1 MDVVKNVIA
10 TLEYALSSGLCWIIN
25 LLDSFFGV
33 MSGQVQVS
41 YNKQPYYLINVFF
54 ENASIRNVYWA
65 MALLGILLCFVFA
78 IIAVAKKTV
87 DMGDKMRQSL
97 GDILTSLF
105 KGIII
110 IVSLTALLTMAL
122 DLTNALL
129 QRVSYA
135 FNNSQDA
142 DKPVTI
148 TYTDEEYAAMAR
160 VLNTIGNYSLNPSY
174 NSRYNINSCFNE
186 IRTDLQFLKEKGVF
200 ALHYVTDENNPA
212 SWQSELQKIVNAA
225 DLSRD
230 LKMDVYDAGVTN
242 AIVSLMQTMQ
252 RNSSFAPLQSYERK
266 YVSNTSKVPLDRLI
280 FLMCTMDAAK
290 NPAFN
295 DSPTVGD
302 ELRGAYYTGEKSIY
316 SLESVFADFEL
327 SKINFIVLIAVAFK
341 LIWDYAVII
350 INCIARIFNLLLLYL
365 IAPPCIATI
374 PLDEGGKMKQWTMA
388 FVIQSFGVFGTVIAM
403 RVMLLFIPIVIDN
416 NLLLFDN
423 YVMNLMAKVVI
434 ILGGMETAKRASG
447 MVTGI
452 LADNAGMQAITAS
465 DMGESVRH
473 EMDNARNYA
482 TGMGQTSL
490 GRNQGHG
497 AMGRGWEHH
506 SDRKQQKAD
515 RAEAQKG
522 QAAREKQQAEK
533 AKWRSDMLAAARE
546 GNSGGGA
553 AGGASGTKGG
563 GALPKTSA
571 NANGKGGAKPITDQQ
586 HKALFGVSKSEFA
599 ASKGGAGSS
608 GGSGGS
614 SIPKPPPMPVSNG
627 QGKYV
632 PTPPPMPASSGK
644 GGPTAAKG
652 PAATPKSQARPGGG
666 FGTGNPG
673 MKSDGTGPVMEMQDL
688 SSAGGGAEPLTD
700 QQFQNL
706 FGVSKDEYEAGKS
719 AQGGGDSLP
728 DNAATREWG
737 SVEEFMA
744 SDGGFV
750 PDVPDISQTEHF
762 DQDRDWLPDG
772 DVMTARTFAPT
783 ERIVGGDEGLDWL
796 PDGDVMTAESFAPAA
811 GSSGNAGS
819 SIPPVPDISKTPH
832 FGSVPDAPDINQI
845 PHFTPPAAPTKTPPP
860 SRSGLSFAKSV
871 EPGKDPLSNK

>member
-1 MDVVKNVIA
+1 MDIVKNVIP
-10 TLEYALSSGLCWIIN
+10 TLEYAIASGLCWIIDI
-25 LLDSFFGV
+25 LDSFFGV

-54 ENASIRNVYWA
+54 ENASVRNAYWA

-87 DMGDKMRQSL
+87 DAGDKMRQGM
-97 GDILTSLF
+97 GDILTGLF

-110 IVSLTALLTMAL
+110 IVSLTFIMTMTL

-129 QRVSYA
+129 QRVTYA
-135 FNNSQDA
+135 FNHSEDS

-186 IRTDLQFLKEKGVF
+186 IRTDLQFLKEKGAF
-200 ALHYVTDENNPA
+200 ALHYVTDENNPV

-242 AIVSLMQTMQ
+242 AIVSLMKTMQ
-252 RNSSFAPLQSYERK
+252 QNSSFAPLQSYERK
-266 YVSNTSKVPLDRLI
+266 YVSNSSKVPLDRLI

-316 SLESVFADFEL
+316 NRESVFADFEI

-350 INCIARIFNLLLLYL
+350 INCVARIFNLLLLYL
-365 IAPPCIATI
+365 IAPPCIATL
-374 PLDEGGKMKQWTMA
+374 PLDEGGKMKQWTTA
-388 FVIQSFGVFGTVIAM
+388 FVIQCFGVFGTIIAM

-423 YVMNLMAKVVI
+423 YVLNLMAKVII

-465 DMGESVRH
+465 DMGESVRSA
-473 EMDNARNYA
+473 MDH
-482 TGMGQTSL
+482 
-490 GRNQGHG
+490 GRNRVTGYGETGSLRKNEQGL
-497 AMGRGWEHH
+497 
-506 SDRKQQKAD
+506 
-515 RAEAQKG
+515 
-522 QAAREKQQAEK
+522 
-533 AKWRSDMLAAARE
+533 RSMF
-546 GNSGGGA
+546 GGGGS
-553 AGGASGTKGG
+553 GGASGGGGGGGGDSLPQNSSGTQSDKDAGGETPNSGANAGNSSTKGSQT
-563 GALPKTSA
+563 LPKTSA
-571 NANGKGGAKPITDQQ
+571 GTSTK
-586 HKALFGVSKSEFA
+586 
-599 ASKGGAGSS
+599 
-608 GGSGGS
+608 GGS
-614 SIPKPPPMPVSNG
+614 SIPKPPPMPVSNGQGKYVPKPPPMPVSNG

-632 PTPPPMPASSGK
+632 PTPPPMPAPGGN

-652 PAATPKSQARPGGG
+652 PTATPKSQARPGGG

-688 SSAGGGAEPLTD
+688 SGAGGGAEPLTD
-700 QQFQNL
+700 QQFQNQ
-706 FGVSKDEYEAGKS
+706 FGVSKDEYEASQS

-750 PDVPDISQTEHF
+750 PDAPDISQT
-762 DQDRDWLPDG
+762 
-772 DVMTARTFAPT
+772 
-783 ERIVGGDEGLDWL
+783 
-796 PDGDVMTAESFAPAA
+796 
-811 GSSGNAGS
+811 
-819 SIPPVPDISKTPH
+819 PH
-832 FGSVPDAPDINQI
+832 YSVPQAPDINQTS
-845 PHFTPPAAPTKTPPP
+845 HYTPEQVTPQAEPTKTPPP
-860 SRSGLSFAKSV
+860 PRPPVSGAQRVKPW
-871 EPGKDPLSNK
+871 EDPLSNINWK

>member
-1 MDVVKNVIA
+1 MDIIA
-10 TLEYALSSGLCWIIN
+10 TLEYALASGLCWIIDI
-25 LLDSFFGV
+25 LDSFFGV

-54 ENASIRNVYWA
+54 ENASVRNVYWV

-78 IIAVAKKTV
+78 IIAVAKKAV
-87 DMGDKMRQSL
+87 DAGDKMRQGM
-97 GDILTSLF
+97 GDILTGLF

-110 IVSLTALLTMAL
+110 IVSLTFIMTMTL

-129 QRVSYA
+129 QRVTYA
-135 FNNSQDA
+135 FNHSEDI

-186 IRTDLQFLKEKGVF
+186 IRTDLQFLKEKGAF
-200 ALHYVTDENNPA
+200 ALHYVTDENNPV

-230 LKMDVYDAGVTN
+230 LKLDVYDAGVTN
-242 AIVSLMQTMQ
+242 AIVSLMKTMQ
-252 RNSSFAPLQSYERK
+252 QNSSFAPLQSYERK
-266 YVSNTSKVPLDRLI
+266 YVSNSSKVPLDRLI

-316 SLESVFADFEL
+316 NLESVFADFEI

-350 INCIARIFNLLLLYL
+350 INCVARIFNLLLLYL
-365 IAPPCIATI
+365 IAPPCIATL
-374 PLDEGGKMKQWTMA
+374 PLDEGGKMKQWTTA
-388 FVIQSFGVFGTVIAM
+388 FVIQCFGVFGTIIAM

-423 YVMNLMAKVVI
+423 YVLNLMAKVII

-465 DMGESVRH
+465 DMGESVRSA
-473 EMDNARNYA
+473 MDH
-482 TGMGQTSL
+482 
-490 GRNQGHG
+490 GRNRVTGYGETGSLRKNEQGL
-497 AMGRGWEHH
+497 
-506 SDRKQQKAD
+506 
-515 RAEAQKG
+515 
-522 QAAREKQQAEK
+522 
-533 AKWRSDMLAAARE
+533 RSMF
-546 GNSGGGA
+546 GGGGS
-553 AGGASGTKGG
+553 GGASGGGGGGGGDSLPQNSSGTQSDKDAGGETPNSGANAGNSSTKGSQT
-563 GALPKTSA
+563 LPKTSA
-571 NANGKGGAKPITDQQ
+571 GTSTK
-586 HKALFGVSKSEFA
+586 
-599 ASKGGAGSS
+599 
-608 GGSGGS
+608 GGS
-614 SIPKPPPMPVSNG
+614 SIPKPPPMPVSNGQGKYVPKPPPMPVSNG

-632 PTPPPMPASSGK
+632 PTPPPMPASGGN

-652 PAATPKSQARPGGG
+652 PTATPKSQARPGGG

-688 SSAGGGAEPLTD
+688 SGAGGGAEPLTD
-700 QQFQNL
+700 QQFQNQ
-706 FGVSKDEYEAGKS
+706 FGVSKDEYEASQS

-750 PDVPDISQTEHF
+750 PDAPDISQT
-762 DQDRDWLPDG
+762 
-772 DVMTARTFAPT
+772 
-783 ERIVGGDEGLDWL
+783 
-796 PDGDVMTAESFAPAA
+796 
-811 GSSGNAGS
+811 
-819 SIPPVPDISKTPH
+819 PH
-832 FGSVPDAPDINQI
+832 YSVPQAPDINQTS
-845 PHFTPPAAPTKTPPP
+845 HYTPEQVTPQAEPTKTPPP
-860 SRSGLSFAKSV
+860 PRPPVSGAQRVKPW
-871 EPGKDPLSNK
+871 EDPLSNINWK

>member
-1 MDVVKNVIA
+1 MDIIA
-10 TLEYALSSGLCWIIN
+10 TLEYALASGLCWIIDI
-25 LLDSFFGV
+25 LDSFFGV

-54 ENASIRNVYWA
+54 ENASVRNVYWV

-78 IIAVAKKTV
+78 IIAVAKKAV
-87 DMGDKMRQSL
+87 DAGDKMRQGM
-97 GDILTSLF
+97 GDILTGLF

-110 IVSLTALLTMAL
+110 IVSLTFIMTMTL

-129 QRVSYA
+129 QRVTYA
-135 FNNSQDA
+135 FNHSEDT

-186 IRTDLQFLKEKGVF
+186 IRTDLQFLKEKGAF
-200 ALHYVTDENNPA
+200 ALHYVTDENNPV

-230 LKMDVYDAGVTN
+230 LKLDVYDAGVTN
-242 AIVSLMQTMQ
+242 AIVSLMKTMQ
-252 RNSSFAPLQSYERK
+252 QNSSFAPLQSYERK
-266 YVSNTSKVPLDRLI
+266 YVSNSSKVPLDRLI

-316 SLESVFADFEL
+316 NLESVFADFEI

-350 INCIARIFNLLLLYL
+350 INCVARIFNLLLLYL
-365 IAPPCIATI
+365 IAPPCIATL
-374 PLDEGGKMKQWTMA
+374 PLDEGGKMKQWTTA
-388 FVIQSFGVFGTVIAM
+388 FVIQCFGVFGTIIAM

-423 YVMNLMAKVVI
+423 YVLNLMAKVII

-465 DMGESVRH
+465 DMGESVRSA
-473 EMDNARNYA
+473 MDH
-482 TGMGQTSL
+482 
-490 GRNQGHG
+490 GRNRVTGYGDTGSLRKNEQGL
-497 AMGRGWEHH
+497 
-506 SDRKQQKAD
+506 
-515 RAEAQKG
+515 
-522 QAAREKQQAEK
+522 
-533 AKWRSDMLAAARE
+533 RSMF
-546 GNSGGGA
+546 GGGGS
-553 AGGASGTKGG
+553 GGASGGGGGGGGDSLPQNSSGTQSDKDAGGETPNSGANAGNSSTKGSQT
-563 GALPKTSA
+563 LPKTSA
-571 NANGKGGAKPITDQQ
+571 GTSTK
-586 HKALFGVSKSEFA
+586 
-599 ASKGGAGSS
+599 
-608 GGSGGS
+608 GGS

-632 PTPPPMPASSGK
+632 PTPPPMPASGGN

-652 PAATPKSQARPGGG
+652 PTATPKSQARPGGG

-688 SSAGGGAEPLTD
+688 SGAGGGAEPLTD
-700 QQFQNL
+700 QQFQNQ
-706 FGVSKDEYEAGKS
+706 FGVSKDEYEASQS

-750 PDVPDISQTEHF
+750 PDAPDISQTPHYSVP
-762 DQDRDWLPDG
+762 Q
-772 DVMTARTFAPT
+772 A
-783 ERIVGGDEGLDWL
+783 
-796 PDGDVMTAESFAPAA
+796 
-811 GSSGNAGS
+811 
-819 SIPPVPDISKTPH
+819 PDISQTPH
-832 FGSVPDAPDINQI
+832 YSVPQAPDINQTS
-845 PHFTPPAAPTKTPPP
+845 HYTPEQVTPQAEPTKTPPP
-860 SRSGLSFAKSV
+860 PRPPVSGAQRVKPW
-871 EPGKDPLSNK
+871 EDPLSNINWK

>member
-1 MDVVKNVIA
+1 MDIIA
-10 TLEYALSSGLCWIIN
+10 TLEYALASGLCWIIDI
-25 LLDSFFGV
+25 LDSFFGV

-54 ENASIRNVYWA
+54 ENASVRNAYWA

-87 DMGDKMRQSL
+87 DAGDKMRQGM
-97 GDILTSLF
+97 GDILTGLF

-110 IVSLTALLTMAL
+110 IVSLTFIMTMTL

-129 QRVSYA
+129 QRVTYA
-135 FNNSQDA
+135 FNHSEDI

-186 IRTDLQFLKEKGVF
+186 IRTDLQFLKEKGAF
-200 ALHYVTDENNPA
+200 ALHYVTDENNPV

-230 LKMDVYDAGVTN
+230 LKLDVYDAGVTN
-242 AIVSLMQTMQ
+242 AIVSLMKTMQ
-252 RNSSFAPLQSYERK
+252 QNSSFAPLQSYERK
-266 YVSNTSKVPLDRLI
+266 YVSNSSKVPLDRLI

-316 SLESVFADFEL
+316 NRESVFADFEI

-350 INCIARIFNLLLLYL
+350 INCVARIFNLLLLYL
-365 IAPPCIATI
+365 IAPPCIATL
-374 PLDEGGKMKQWTMA
+374 PLDEGGKMKQWTTA
-388 FVIQSFGVFGTVIAM
+388 FVIQCFGVFGTIIAM

-423 YVMNLMAKVVI
+423 YVLNLMAKVII

-465 DMGESVRH
+465 DMGESVRSA
-473 EMDNARNYA
+473 MDH
-482 TGMGQTSL
+482 
-490 GRNQGHG
+490 GRNRVTGYGDTGSLRKNEQGL
-497 AMGRGWEHH
+497 
-506 SDRKQQKAD
+506 
-515 RAEAQKG
+515 
-522 QAAREKQQAEK
+522 
-533 AKWRSDMLAAARE
+533 RSMF
-546 GNSGGGA
+546 GGGGS
-553 AGGASGTKGG
+553 GGASGGGGGGGGDSLPQNSSGTQSDKDAGGETPNSGANAGNSSTKGSQT
-563 GALPKTSA
+563 LPKTSA
-571 NANGKGGAKPITDQQ
+571 GTSTK
-586 HKALFGVSKSEFA
+586 
-599 ASKGGAGSS
+599 
-608 GGSGGS
+608 GGS

-632 PTPPPMPASSGK
+632 PTPPPMPAPGGN

-652 PAATPKSQARPGGG
+652 PTATPKSQARPGGG

-688 SSAGGGAEPLTD
+688 SGAGGGAEPLTD
-700 QQFQNL
+700 QQFQNQ
-706 FGVSKDEYEAGKS
+706 FGVSKDEYEASQS

-750 PDVPDISQTEHF
+750 PDAPDISQT
-762 DQDRDWLPDG
+762 
-772 DVMTARTFAPT
+772 
-783 ERIVGGDEGLDWL
+783 
-796 PDGDVMTAESFAPAA
+796 
-811 GSSGNAGS
+811 
-819 SIPPVPDISKTPH
+819 PH
-832 FGSVPDAPDINQI
+832 YSVPQAPDINQTS
-845 PHFTPPAAPTKTPPP
+845 HYTPEQVTPQAEPTKTPPP
-860 SRSGLSFAKSV
+860 PRPPVSGAQRVKPW
-871 EPGKDPLSNK
+871 EDPLSNINWK

>member
-1 MDVVKNVIA
+1 MDIVKNVIA
-10 TLEYALSSGLCWIIN
+10 TLEYALASGLCWIIDI
-25 LLDSFFGV
+25 LDSFFGV

-54 ENASIRNVYWA
+54 ENASVRNVYWA

-78 IIAVAKKTV
+78 IIAVAKKAV
-87 DMGDKMRQSL
+87 DAGDKMRQGM
-97 GDILTSLF
+97 GDILTGLF

-110 IVSLTALLTMAL
+110 IVSLTFIMTMTL

-129 QRVSYA
+129 QRVTYA
-135 FNNSQDA
+135 FNNSEDI
-142 DKPVTI
+142 DKPVKI

-174 NSRYNINSCFNE
+174 NSRYNINSCYNE

-200 ALHYVTDENNPA
+200 ALHYVTDENNPV

-230 LKMDVYDAGVTN
+230 LKLDVYDAGVTN

-252 RNSSFAPLQSYERK
+252 QNSSFAPLQSYERK
-266 YVSNTSKVPLDRLI
+266 YVSTSSKVPLDRLI

-302 ELRGAYYTGEKSIY
+302 ELRGAYYMGEKSIY

-350 INCIARIFNLLLLYL
+350 INCVARIFNLLLLYL
-365 IAPPCIATI
+365 IAPPCIATL
-374 PLDEGGKMKQWTMA
+374 PLDEGGKMKQWTTA
-388 FVIQSFGVFGTVIAM
+388 FVIQCFGVFGTIIAM
-403 RVMLLFIPIVIDN
+403 RVMLLFIPIVVDS
-416 NLLLFDN
+416 NLRLFDN
-423 YVMNLMAKVVI
+423 YVLDLMAKVVI

-465 DMGESVRH
+465 DMGESVRN
-473 EMDNARNYA
+473 EMDKARNFA
-482 TGMGQTSL
+482 TGYGHSYSGKNGYGPGGVKDKL
-490 GRNQGHG
+490 NQSAQAKNG
-497 AMGRGWEHH
+497 A
-506 SDRKQQKAD
+506 
-515 RAEAQKG
+515 
-522 QAAREKQQAEK
+522 AEK
-533 AKWRSDMLAAARE
+533 LEKSQWRNDMLAAARE
-546 GNSGGGA
+546 GNSSSDGGSSGGA
-553 AGGASGTKGG
+553 AAGASSTKGG
-563 GALPKTSA
+563 QTLPKTSA
-571 NANGKGGAKPITDQQ
+571 GISTKGGANGKGGAKPMTDQQ
-586 HKALFGVSKSEFA
+586 FQNLFGVSKSEFA

-614 SIPKPPPMPVSNG
+614 SIPKPPPMPKTKSQVGETGGSSGTGGIPKPPPMPVSNG

-632 PTPPPMPASSGK
+632 PTPPPMPEA
-644 GGPTAAKG
+644 
-652 PAATPKSQARPGGG
+652 KSQ
-666 FGTGNPG
+666 
-673 MKSDGTGPVMEMQDL
+673 
-688 SSAGGGAEPLTD
+688 GGAKPMTD
-700 QQFQNL
+700 QQFQNM
-706 FGVSKDEYEAGKS
+706 FGVSKDEYEASKS

-737 SVEEFMA
+737 SVEEFLA

-832 FGSVPDAPDINQI
+832 FGSVP
-845 PHFTPPAAPTKTPPP
+845 TPPP
-860 SRSGLSFAKSV
+860 MPVSNGQGKYVPTPPPMPGSSGNNSV
-871 EPGKDPLSNK
+871 PENNATREWGSVDEFLGSDY

>member
-1 MDVVKNVIA
+1 MDIIA
-10 TLEYALSSGLCWIIN
+10 TLEYALASGLCWIIDI
-25 LLDSFFGV
+25 LDSFFGV

-54 ENASIRNVYWA
+54 ENASVRNAYWA

-87 DMGDKMRQSL
+87 DAGDKMRQGM
-97 GDILTSLF
+97 GDILTGLF

-110 IVSLTALLTMAL
+110 IVSLTFIMTMTL

-129 QRVSYA
+129 QRVTYA
-135 FNNSQDA
+135 FNHSEDA

-186 IRTDLQFLKEKGVF
+186 IRTDLQFLKEKGAF
-200 ALHYVTDENNPA
+200 ALHYVTDENNPV

-230 LKMDVYDAGVTN
+230 LKLDVYDAGVTN
-242 AIVSLMQTMQ
+242 AIVSLMKTMQ
-252 RNSSFAPLQSYERK
+252 QNSSFAPLQSYERK
-266 YVSNTSKVPLDRLI
+266 YVSNSSKVPLDRLI

-316 SLESVFADFEL
+316 NRESVFADFEI

-350 INCIARIFNLLLLYL
+350 INCVARIFNLLLLYL
-365 IAPPCIATI
+365 IAPPCIATL
-374 PLDEGGKMKQWTMA
+374 PLDEGGKMKQWTTA
-388 FVIQSFGVFGTVIAM
+388 FVIQCFGVFGTIIAM

-423 YVMNLMAKVVI
+423 YVLNLMAKVII

-465 DMGESVRH
+465 DMGESVRSA
-473 EMDNARNYA
+473 MDH
-482 TGMGQTSL
+482 
-490 GRNQGHG
+490 GRNRVTGYGDTGSLRKNEQGL
-497 AMGRGWEHH
+497 
-506 SDRKQQKAD
+506 
-515 RAEAQKG
+515 
-522 QAAREKQQAEK
+522 
-533 AKWRSDMLAAARE
+533 RSMF
-546 GNSGGGA
+546 GGGGS
-553 AGGASGTKGG
+553 GGASGGGGGGGGDSLPQNSSGTQSDKDAGGETPNSGANAGNSSTKGSQT
-563 GALPKTSA
+563 LPKTSA
-571 NANGKGGAKPITDQQ
+571 GTSTK
-586 HKALFGVSKSEFA
+586 
-599 ASKGGAGSS
+599 
-608 GGSGGS
+608 GGS

-632 PTPPPMPASSGK
+632 PTPPPMPASGGN

-652 PAATPKSQARPGGG
+652 PTATPKSQARPGGG

-688 SSAGGGAEPLTD
+688 SGAGGGAEPLTD

-706 FGVSKDEYEAGKS
+706 FGVSKDEYEASQS

-750 PDVPDISQTEHF
+750 PDAPDISQT
-762 DQDRDWLPDG
+762 
-772 DVMTARTFAPT
+772 
-783 ERIVGGDEGLDWL
+783 
-796 PDGDVMTAESFAPAA
+796 
-811 GSSGNAGS
+811 
-819 SIPPVPDISKTPH
+819 PH
-832 FGSVPDAPDINQI
+832 YSVPQAPDINQTS
-845 PHFTPPAAPTKTPPP
+845 HYTPEQVTPQAEPTKTPPP
-860 SRSGLSFAKSV
+860 PRPPVSGAQRVKPW
-871 EPGKDPLSNK
+871 EDPLSNINWK

>member
-1 MDVVKNVIA
+1 MDIVKNVIP
-10 TLEYALSSGLCWIIN
+10 TLEYAIASGLCWIIDI
-25 LLDSFFGV
+25 LDSFFGV

-54 ENASIRNVYWA
+54 ENASVRNAYWA

-87 DMGDKMRQSL
+87 DAGDKMRQGM
-97 GDILTSLF
+97 GDILTGLF

-110 IVSLTALLTMAL
+110 IVSLTFIMTMTL

-129 QRVSYA
+129 QRVTYA
-135 FNNSQDA
+135 FNHSEDS

-186 IRTDLQFLKEKGVF
+186 IRTDLQFLKEKGAF
-200 ALHYVTDENNPA
+200 ALHYVTDENNPV

-230 LKMDVYDAGVTN
+230 LKLDVYDAGVTN
-242 AIVSLMQTMQ
+242 AIVSLMKTMQ
-252 RNSSFAPLQSYERK
+252 QNSSFAPLQSYERK
-266 YVSNTSKVPLDRLI
+266 YVSNSSKVPLDRLI

-316 SLESVFADFEL
+316 NRESVFADFEI

-350 INCIARIFNLLLLYL
+350 INCVARIFNLLLLYL
-365 IAPPCIATI
+365 IAPPCIATL
-374 PLDEGGKMKQWTMA
+374 PLDEGGKMKQWTTA
-388 FVIQSFGVFGTVIAM
+388 FVIQCFGVFGTIIAM

-423 YVMNLMAKVVI
+423 YVLNLMAKVII

-465 DMGESVRH
+465 DMGESVRSA
-473 EMDNARNYA
+473 MDH
-482 TGMGQTSL
+482 
-490 GRNQGHG
+490 GRNRVTGYGDTGSLRKNEQGL
-497 AMGRGWEHH
+497 
-506 SDRKQQKAD
+506 
-515 RAEAQKG
+515 
-522 QAAREKQQAEK
+522 
-533 AKWRSDMLAAARE
+533 RSMF
-546 GNSGGGA
+546 GGGGS
-553 AGGASGTKGG
+553 GGASGGGGGGGGDSLPQNSSGTQSDKDAGGETPNSGANAGNSSTKGSQT
-563 GALPKTSA
+563 LPKTSA
-571 NANGKGGAKPITDQQ
+571 GTSTK
-586 HKALFGVSKSEFA
+586 
-599 ASKGGAGSS
+599 
-608 GGSGGS
+608 GGS
-614 SIPKPPPMPVSNG
+614 SIPKPPPMPVSNGQGKYVPKPPPMPVSNG

-632 PTPPPMPASSGK
+632 PTPPPMPAPGGN

-652 PAATPKSQARPGGG
+652 PTATPKSQARPGGG

-688 SSAGGGAEPLTD
+688 SGAGGGAEPLTD
-700 QQFQNL
+700 QQFQNQ
-706 FGVSKDEYEAGKS
+706 FGVSKDEYEASQS

-750 PDVPDISQTEHF
+750 PDAPDISQTPHYSVP
-762 DQDRDWLPDG
+762 Q
-772 DVMTARTFAPT
+772 A
-783 ERIVGGDEGLDWL
+783 
-796 PDGDVMTAESFAPAA
+796 
-811 GSSGNAGS
+811 
-819 SIPPVPDISKTPH
+819 PDISQTPH
-832 FGSVPDAPDINQI
+832 YSVPQAPDINQTS
-845 PHFTPPAAPTKTPPP
+845 HYTPEQVTPQAEPTKTPPP
-860 SRSGLSFAKSV
+860 PRPPVSGAQRVKPW
-871 EPGKDPLSNK
+871 EDPLSNINWK

>member
-1 MDVVKNVIA
+1 MDIIA
-10 TLEYALSSGLCWIIN
+10 TLEYALASGLCWIIDI
-25 LLDSFFGV
+25 LDSFFGV

-54 ENASIRNVYWA
+54 ENASVRNAYWA

-87 DMGDKMRQSL
+87 DAGDKMRQGM
-97 GDILTSLF
+97 GDILTGLF

-110 IVSLTALLTMAL
+110 IVSLTFIMTMTL

-129 QRVSYA
+129 QRVTYA
-135 FNNSQDA
+135 FNHSEDS

-186 IRTDLQFLKEKGVF
+186 IRTDLQFLKEKGAF
-200 ALHYVTDENNPA
+200 ALHYVTDENNPV

-230 LKMDVYDAGVTN
+230 LKLDVYDAGVTN
-242 AIVSLMQTMQ
+242 AIVSLMKTMQ
-252 RNSSFAPLQSYERK
+252 QNSSFAPLQSYERK
-266 YVSNTSKVPLDRLI
+266 YVSNSSKVPLDRLI

-316 SLESVFADFEL
+316 NRESVFADFEI

-350 INCIARIFNLLLLYL
+350 INCVARIFNLLLLYL
-365 IAPPCIATI
+365 IAPPCIATL
-374 PLDEGGKMKQWTMA
+374 PLDEGGKMKQWTTA
-388 FVIQSFGVFGTVIAM
+388 LVIQCFGVFGTIIAM

-423 YVMNLMAKVVI
+423 YVLNLMAKVII

-465 DMGESVRH
+465 DMGESVRSA
-473 EMDNARNYA
+473 MDH
-482 TGMGQTSL
+482 
-490 GRNQGHG
+490 GRNRVTGYGETGSLRKNEQGL
-497 AMGRGWEHH
+497 
-506 SDRKQQKAD
+506 
-515 RAEAQKG
+515 
-522 QAAREKQQAEK
+522 
-533 AKWRSDMLAAARE
+533 RSMF
-546 GNSGGGA
+546 GGGGS
-553 AGGASGTKGG
+553 GGASGGGGGGGGDSLPQNSSGTQSDKDAGGETPNSGANAGNSSTKGSQT
-563 GALPKTSA
+563 LPKTSA
-571 NANGKGGAKPITDQQ
+571 GTSTKGGANGKGGAKPITDQQ
-586 HKALFGVSKSEFA
+586 FQNLFGVSRAEFA
-599 ASKGGAGSS
+599 ASKKGGAGSS

-614 SIPKPPPMPVSNG
+614 SIPRPPPMPVSNG

-632 PTPPPMPASSGK
+632 PTPPPMPASGGN

-652 PAATPKSQARPGGG
+652 PTATPKSQARPGGG

-688 SSAGGGAEPLTD
+688 SGAGGGAEPLTD

-706 FGVSKDEYEAGKS
+706 FGVSKDEYEASQS

-750 PDVPDISQTEHF
+750 PDAPDISQTPHYSVP
-762 DQDRDWLPDG
+762 Q
-772 DVMTARTFAPT
+772 A
-783 ERIVGGDEGLDWL
+783 
-796 PDGDVMTAESFAPAA
+796 
-811 GSSGNAGS
+811 
-819 SIPPVPDISKTPH
+819 PDISQTPH
-832 FGSVPDAPDINQI
+832 YSVPQAPDINQTS
-845 PHFTPPAAPTKTPPP
+845 HYTPEQVTPQAEPTKTPPP
-860 SRSGLSFAKSV
+860 PRPPVSGAQRVKPW
-871 EPGKDPLSNK
+871 EDPLSNINWK

>member
-1 MDVVKNVIA
+1 MDIVKNVIA
-10 TLEYALSSGLCWIIN
+10 TLEYALASGLCWIIDI
-25 LLDSFFGV
+25 LDSFFGV

-54 ENASIRNVYWA
+54 ENASVRNVYWV

-78 IIAVAKKTV
+78 IIAVAKKAV
-87 DMGDKMRQSL
+87 DAGDKMRQGM
-97 GDILTSLF
+97 GDILTGLF

-110 IVSLTALLTMAL
+110 IVSLTFIMTMTL

-129 QRVSYA
+129 QRVTYA
-135 FNNSQDA
+135 FNHSEDT

-186 IRTDLQFLKEKGVF
+186 IRTDLQFLKEKGAF
-200 ALHYVTDENNPA
+200 ALHYVTDENNPV

-230 LKMDVYDAGVTN
+230 LKLDVYDAGVTN
-242 AIVSLMQTMQ
+242 AIVSLMKTMQ
-252 RNSSFAPLQSYERK
+252 QNSSFAPLQSYERK
-266 YVSNTSKVPLDRLI
+266 YVSNSSKVPLDRLI

-316 SLESVFADFEL
+316 NLESVFADFEI

-350 INCIARIFNLLLLYL
+350 INCVARIFNLLLLYL
-365 IAPPCIATI
+365 IAPPCIATL
-374 PLDEGGKMKQWTMA
+374 PLDEGGKMKQWTTA
-388 FVIQSFGVFGTVIAM
+388 FVIQCFGVFGTIIAM

-423 YVMNLMAKVVI
+423 YVLNLMAKVII

-465 DMGESVRH
+465 DMGESVRSA
-473 EMDNARNYA
+473 MDH
-482 TGMGQTSL
+482 
-490 GRNQGHG
+490 GRNRVTGYGDTGSLRKNEQGL
-497 AMGRGWEHH
+497 
-506 SDRKQQKAD
+506 
-515 RAEAQKG
+515 
-522 QAAREKQQAEK
+522 
-533 AKWRSDMLAAARE
+533 RSMF
-546 GNSGGGA
+546 GGGGS
-553 AGGASGTKGG
+553 GGASGGGGGGGGDSLPQNSSGTQSDKDAGGETPNSGANAGNSSTKGSQT
-563 GALPKTSA
+563 LPKTSA
-571 NANGKGGAKPITDQQ
+571 GTSTK
-586 HKALFGVSKSEFA
+586 
-599 ASKGGAGSS
+599 
-608 GGSGGS
+608 GGS
-614 SIPKPPPMPVSNG
+614 SIPKPPPMPVSNGQGKYVPKPPPMPVSNG

-632 PTPPPMPASSGK
+632 PTPPPMPASGGN

-652 PAATPKSQARPGGG
+652 PTATPKSQARPGGG

-688 SSAGGGAEPLTD
+688 SGAGGGAEPLTD
-700 QQFQNL
+700 QQFQNQ
-706 FGVSKDEYEAGKS
+706 FGVSKDEYEASQS

-750 PDVPDISQTEHF
+750 PDAPDISQT
-762 DQDRDWLPDG
+762 
-772 DVMTARTFAPT
+772 
-783 ERIVGGDEGLDWL
+783 
-796 PDGDVMTAESFAPAA
+796 
-811 GSSGNAGS
+811 
-819 SIPPVPDISKTPH
+819 PH
-832 FGSVPDAPDINQI
+832 YSVPQAPDINQTS
-845 PHFTPPAAPTKTPPP
+845 HYTPEQVTPQAEPTKTPPP
-860 SRSGLSFAKSV
+860 PRPPVSGAQRVKPW
-871 EPGKDPLSNK
+871 EDPLSNINWK

>member
-1 MDVVKNVIA
+1 MDIIA
-10 TLEYALSSGLCWIIN
+10 TLEYALASGLCWIIDI
-25 LLDSFFGV
+25 LDSFFGV

-54 ENASIRNVYWA
+54 ENASVRNAYWA

-87 DMGDKMRQSL
+87 DAGDKMRQGM
-97 GDILTSLF
+97 GDILTGLF

-110 IVSLTALLTMAL
+110 IVSLTFIMTMTL

-129 QRVSYA
+129 QRVTYA
-135 FNNSQDA
+135 FNHSEDS

-186 IRTDLQFLKEKGVF
+186 IRTDLQFLKEKGAF
-200 ALHYVTDENNPA
+200 ALHYVTDENNPV

-230 LKMDVYDAGVTN
+230 LKLDVYDAGVTN
-242 AIVSLMQTMQ
+242 AIVSLMKTMQ
-252 RNSSFAPLQSYERK
+252 QNSSFAPLQSYERK
-266 YVSNTSKVPLDRLI
+266 YVSNSSKVPLDRLI

-316 SLESVFADFEL
+316 NLESVFADFEI

-350 INCIARIFNLLLLYL
+350 INCVARIFNLLLLYL
-365 IAPPCIATI
+365 IAPPCIATL
-374 PLDEGGKMKQWTMA
+374 PLDEGGKMKQWTTA
-388 FVIQSFGVFGTVIAM
+388 FVIQCFGVFGTIIAM

-423 YVMNLMAKVVI
+423 YVLNLMAKVII

-465 DMGESVRH
+465 DMGESVRSA
-473 EMDNARNYA
+473 MDH
-482 TGMGQTSL
+482 
-490 GRNQGHG
+490 GRNRVTGYGETGSLRKNEQGL
-497 AMGRGWEHH
+497 
-506 SDRKQQKAD
+506 
-515 RAEAQKG
+515 
-522 QAAREKQQAEK
+522 
-533 AKWRSDMLAAARE
+533 RSMF
-546 GNSGGGA
+546 GGGGS
-553 AGGASGTKGG
+553 GGASGGGGGGGGPLPQNSSGTQSDKDAGGETPSSGAAAGASSTKGG
-563 GALPKTSA
+563 QTLPKTSA
-571 NANGKGGAKPITDQQ
+571 GTSTKGGANGKGGAKPITDQQ
-586 HKALFGVSKSEFA
+586 FQNLFGVSKSEFA
-599 ASKGGAGSS
+599 ASKKGGAGSS

-632 PTPPPMPASSGK
+632 PKPPPMPVSNGQGKYVPTPPPMPASGGN

-652 PAATPKSQARPGGG
+652 PTATPKSQARPGGG

-688 SSAGGGAEPLTD
+688 SGAGGGAEPLTD

-706 FGVSKDEYEAGKS
+706 FGVSKDEYEASQS

-750 PDVPDISQTEHF
+750 PDAPDISQTPHYSVP
-762 DQDRDWLPDG
+762 Q
-772 DVMTARTFAPT
+772 A
-783 ERIVGGDEGLDWL
+783 
-796 PDGDVMTAESFAPAA
+796 
-811 GSSGNAGS
+811 
-819 SIPPVPDISKTPH
+819 PDISQTPH
-832 FGSVPDAPDINQI
+832 YSVPQAPDINQTS
-845 PHFTPPAAPTKTPPP
+845 HYTPEQVTPQAEPTKTPPP
-860 SRSGLSFAKSV
+860 PRPPVSGAQRVKPW
-871 EPGKDPLSNK
+871 EDPLSNINWK

>member
-1 MDVVKNVIA
+1 MDIVKNVIP
-10 TLEYALSSGLCWIIN
+10 TLEYAIASGLCWIIDI
-25 LLDSFFGV
+25 LDSFFGV

-54 ENASIRNVYWA
+54 ENASVRNAYWA

-87 DMGDKMRQSL
+87 DAGDKMRQGM
-97 GDILTSLF
+97 GDILTGLF

-110 IVSLTALLTMAL
+110 IVSLTFIMTMTL

-129 QRVSYA
+129 QRVTYA
-135 FNNSQDA
+135 FNHSEDN

-186 IRTDLQFLKEKGVF
+186 IRTDLQFLKEKGAF
-200 ALHYVTDENNPA
+200 ALHYVTDENNPV

-230 LKMDVYDAGVTN
+230 LKLDVYDAGVTN
-242 AIVSLMQTMQ
+242 AIVSLMKTMQ
-252 RNSSFAPLQSYERK
+252 QNSSFAPLQSYERK
-266 YVSNTSKVPLDRLI
+266 YVSNSSKVPLDRLI

-316 SLESVFADFEL
+316 NLESVFADFEI

-350 INCIARIFNLLLLYL
+350 INCVARIFNLLLLYL
-365 IAPPCIATI
+365 IAPPCIATL
-374 PLDEGGKMKQWTMA
+374 PLDEGGKMKQWTTA
-388 FVIQSFGVFGTVIAM
+388 FVIQCFGVFGTIIAM

-423 YVMNLMAKVVI
+423 YVLNLMAKVII

-465 DMGESVRH
+465 DMGESVRSA
-473 EMDNARNYA
+473 MDH
-482 TGMGQTSL
+482 
-490 GRNQGHG
+490 GRNRVTGYGETGSLRKNEQGL
-497 AMGRGWEHH
+497 
-506 SDRKQQKAD
+506 
-515 RAEAQKG
+515 
-522 QAAREKQQAEK
+522 
-533 AKWRSDMLAAARE
+533 RSMF
-546 GNSGGGA
+546 GGGGS
-553 AGGASGTKGG
+553 GGASGGGGGGGGDSLPQNSSGTQSDKDAGGETPNSGANAGNSSTKGSQT
-563 GALPKTSA
+563 LPKTSA
-571 NANGKGGAKPITDQQ
+571 GTSTKGGANGKGGAKPITDQQ
-586 HKALFGVSKSEFA
+586 FQNLFGVSKSEFA
-599 ASKGGAGSS
+599 ASKKGGAGSS

-632 PTPPPMPASSGK
+632 PTPPPMPASGGN

-652 PAATPKSQARPGGG
+652 PTATPKSQARPGGG

-688 SSAGGGAEPLTD
+688 SGAGGGAEPLTD
-700 QQFQNL
+700 QKFQNL
-706 FGVSKDEYEAGKS
+706 FGVSKDEYEASQS

-819 SIPPVPDISKTPH
+819 SIPTVPDISKTPH

-860 SRSGLSFAKSV
+860 SRSGLSLAKSV

>member
-1 MDVVKNVIA
+1 MDIVKNVIP
-10 TLEYALSSGLCWIIN
+10 TLEYAIASGLCWIIDI
-25 LLDSFFGV
+25 LDSFFGV

-54 ENASIRNVYWA
+54 ENASVRNAYWA

-87 DMGDKMRQSL
+87 DAGDKMRQGM
-97 GDILTSLF
+97 GDILTGLF

-110 IVSLTALLTMAL
+110 IVSLTFIMTMTL

-129 QRVSYA
+129 QRVTYA
-135 FNNSQDA
+135 FNHSEDI

-186 IRTDLQFLKEKGVF
+186 IRTDLQFLKEKGAF
-200 ALHYVTDENNPA
+200 ALHYVTDENNPV

-230 LKMDVYDAGVTN
+230 LKLDVYDAGVTN
-242 AIVSLMQTMQ
+242 AIVSLMKTMQ
-252 RNSSFAPLQSYERK
+252 QNSSFAPLQSYERK
-266 YVSNTSKVPLDRLI
+266 YVSNSSKVPLDRLI

-316 SLESVFADFEL
+316 NLESVFADFEI

-350 INCIARIFNLLLLYL
+350 INCVARIFNLLLLYL
-365 IAPPCIATI
+365 IAPPCIATL
-374 PLDEGGKMKQWTMA
+374 PLDEGGKMKQWTTA
-388 FVIQSFGVFGTVIAM
+388 FVIQCFGVFGTIIAM

-423 YVMNLMAKVVI
+423 YVLNLMAKVII

-465 DMGESVRH
+465 DMGESVRSA
-473 EMDNARNYA
+473 MDH
-482 TGMGQTSL
+482 
-490 GRNQGHG
+490 GRNRVTGYGETGSLRKNEQGL
-497 AMGRGWEHH
+497 
-506 SDRKQQKAD
+506 
-515 RAEAQKG
+515 
-522 QAAREKQQAEK
+522 
-533 AKWRSDMLAAARE
+533 RSMF
-546 GNSGGGA
+546 GGGGS
-553 AGGASGTKGG
+553 GGASGGGGGGGGDSLPQNSSGTQSDKDAGGETPNSGANAGNSSTKGSQT
-563 GALPKTSA
+563 LPKTSA
-571 NANGKGGAKPITDQQ
+571 GTSTK
-586 HKALFGVSKSEFA
+586 
-599 ASKGGAGSS
+599 
-608 GGSGGS
+608 GGS
-614 SIPKPPPMPVSNG
+614 SIPKPPPMPVSNGQGKYVPKPPPMPVSNG

-632 PTPPPMPASSGK
+632 PTPPPMPAPGGN

-652 PAATPKSQARPGGG
+652 PTATPKSQARPGGG

-688 SSAGGGAEPLTD
+688 SGAGGGAEPLTD
-700 QQFQNL
+700 QQFQNQ
-706 FGVSKDEYEAGKS
+706 FGVSKDEYEASQS

-750 PDVPDISQTEHF
+750 PDAPDISQTPHYSVP
-762 DQDRDWLPDG
+762 Q
-772 DVMTARTFAPT
+772 A
-783 ERIVGGDEGLDWL
+783 
-796 PDGDVMTAESFAPAA
+796 
-811 GSSGNAGS
+811 
-819 SIPPVPDISKTPH
+819 PDISQTPH
-832 FGSVPDAPDINQI
+832 YSVPQAPDINQTS
-845 PHFTPPAAPTKTPPP
+845 HYTPEQVTPQAEPTKTPPP
-860 SRSGLSFAKSV
+860 PRPPVSGAQRVKPW
-871 EPGKDPLSNK
+871 EDPLSNINWK

>member
-1 MDVVKNVIA
+1 MDIIA
-10 TLEYALSSGLCWIIN
+10 TLEYALASGLCWIIDI
-25 LLDSFFGV
+25 LDSFFGV

-54 ENASIRNVYWA
+54 ENASVRNVYWV

-78 IIAVAKKTV
+78 IIAVAKKAV
-87 DMGDKMRQSL
+87 DAGDKMRQGM
-97 GDILTSLF
+97 GDILTGLF

-110 IVSLTALLTMAL
+110 IVSLTFIMTMTL

-129 QRVSYA
+129 QRVTYA
-135 FNNSQDA
+135 FNHSEDT

-186 IRTDLQFLKEKGVF
+186 IRTDLQFLKEKGAF
-200 ALHYVTDENNPA
+200 ALHYVTDENNPV

-230 LKMDVYDAGVTN
+230 LKLDVYDAGVTN
-242 AIVSLMQTMQ
+242 AIVSLMKTMQ
-252 RNSSFAPLQSYERK
+252 QNSSFAPLQSYERK
-266 YVSNTSKVPLDRLI
+266 YVSNSSKVPLDRLI

-316 SLESVFADFEL
+316 NLESVFADFEI

-350 INCIARIFNLLLLYL
+350 INCVARIFNLLLLYL
-365 IAPPCIATI
+365 IAPPCIATL
-374 PLDEGGKMKQWTMA
+374 PLDEGGKMKQWTTA
-388 FVIQSFGVFGTVIAM
+388 FVIQCFGVFGTIIAM

-423 YVMNLMAKVVI
+423 YVLNLMAKVII

-465 DMGESVRH
+465 DMGESVRSA
-473 EMDNARNYA
+473 MDH
-482 TGMGQTSL
+482 
-490 GRNQGHG
+490 GRNRVTGYGETGSLRKNEQGL
-497 AMGRGWEHH
+497 
-506 SDRKQQKAD
+506 
-515 RAEAQKG
+515 
-522 QAAREKQQAEK
+522 
-533 AKWRSDMLAAARE
+533 RSMF
-546 GNSGGGA
+546 GGGGS
-553 AGGASGTKGG
+553 GGASGGGGGGGGDSLPQNSSGTQSDKDAGGETPNSGANAGNSSTKGSQT
-563 GALPKTSA
+563 LPKTSA
-571 NANGKGGAKPITDQQ
+571 GTSTK
-586 HKALFGVSKSEFA
+586 
-599 ASKGGAGSS
+599 
-608 GGSGGS
+608 GGS
-614 SIPKPPPMPVSNG
+614 SIPKPPPMPVSNGQGKYVPKPPPMPVSNG

-632 PTPPPMPASSGK
+632 PTPPPMPASGGN

-652 PAATPKSQARPGGG
+652 PTATPKSQARPGGG

-688 SSAGGGAEPLTD
+688 SGAGGGAEPLTD
-700 QQFQNL
+700 QQFQNQ
-706 FGVSKDEYEAGKS
+706 FGVSKDEYEASQS

-750 PDVPDISQTEHF
+750 PDAPDISQTPHYSVP
-762 DQDRDWLPDG
+762 Q
-772 DVMTARTFAPT
+772 A
-783 ERIVGGDEGLDWL
+783 
-796 PDGDVMTAESFAPAA
+796 
-811 GSSGNAGS
+811 
-819 SIPPVPDISKTPH
+819 PDISQTPH
-832 FGSVPDAPDINQI
+832 YSVPQAPDINQTS
-845 PHFTPPAAPTKTPPP
+845 HYTPEQVTPQAEPTKTPPP
-860 SRSGLSFAKSV
+860 PRPPVSGAQRVKPW
-871 EPGKDPLSNK
+871 EDPLSNINWK

>member
-1 MDVVKNVIA
+1 MDIVKNVIA
-10 TLEYALSSGLCWIIN
+10 TLEYALASGLCWIIDI
-25 LLDSFFGV
+25 LDSFFGV

-54 ENASIRNVYWA
+54 ENASVRNAYWA

-87 DMGDKMRQSL
+87 DAGDKMRQGM
-97 GDILTSLF
+97 GDILTGLF

-110 IVSLTALLTMAL
+110 IVSLTFIMTMTL

-129 QRVSYA
+129 QRVTYA
-135 FNNSQDA
+135 FNHSEDA

-186 IRTDLQFLKEKGVF
+186 IRTDLQFLKEKGAF
-200 ALHYVTDENNPA
+200 ALHYVTDENNPV

-230 LKMDVYDAGVTN
+230 LKLDVYDAGVTN
-242 AIVSLMQTMQ
+242 AIVSLMKTMQ
-252 RNSSFAPLQSYERK
+252 QNSSFAPLQSYERK
-266 YVSNTSKVPLDRLI
+266 YVSNSSKVPLDRLI

-316 SLESVFADFEL
+316 NLESVFADFEI

-350 INCIARIFNLLLLYL
+350 INCVARIFNLLLLYL
-365 IAPPCIATI
+365 IAPPCIATL
-374 PLDEGGKMKQWTMA
+374 PLDEGGKMKQWTTA
-388 FVIQSFGVFGTVIAM
+388 FVIQCFGVFGTIIAM

-423 YVMNLMAKVVI
+423 YVLNLMAKVII

-465 DMGESVRH
+465 DMGESVRSA
-473 EMDNARNYA
+473 MDH
-482 TGMGQTSL
+482 
-490 GRNQGHG
+490 GRNRVTGYGETGSLRKNEQGL
-497 AMGRGWEHH
+497 
-506 SDRKQQKAD
+506 
-515 RAEAQKG
+515 
-522 QAAREKQQAEK
+522 
-533 AKWRSDMLAAARE
+533 RSMF
-546 GNSGGGA
+546 GGGGS
-553 AGGASGTKGG
+553 GGASGGGGGGGGDSLPQNSSGTQSDKDAGGETPNSGANAGNSSTKGSQT
-563 GALPKTSA
+563 LPKTSA
-571 NANGKGGAKPITDQQ
+571 GTSTK
-586 HKALFGVSKSEFA
+586 
-599 ASKGGAGSS
+599 
-608 GGSGGS
+608 GGS
-614 SIPKPPPMPVSNG
+614 SIPKPPPMPVSNGQGKYVPKPPPMPVSNG

-632 PTPPPMPASSGK
+632 PTPPPMPASGGN

-652 PAATPKSQARPGGG
+652 PTATPKSQARPGGG

-688 SSAGGGAEPLTD
+688 SGAGGGAEPLTD

-706 FGVSKDEYEAGKS
+706 FGVSKDEYEASQS

-750 PDVPDISQTEHF
+750 PDAPDISQT
-762 DQDRDWLPDG
+762 
-772 DVMTARTFAPT
+772 
-783 ERIVGGDEGLDWL
+783 
-796 PDGDVMTAESFAPAA
+796 
-811 GSSGNAGS
+811 
-819 SIPPVPDISKTPH
+819 PH
-832 FGSVPDAPDINQI
+832 YSVPQAPDINQTS
-845 PHFTPPAAPTKTPPP
+845 HYTPEQVTPQAEPTKTPPP
-860 SRSGLSFAKSV
+860 PRPPVSGAQRVKPW
-871 EPGKDPLSNK
+871 EDPLSNINWK

>member
-1 MDVVKNVIA
+1 MDIIA
-10 TLEYALSSGLCWIIN
+10 TLEYALASGLCWIIDI
-25 LLDSFFGV
+25 LDSFFGV

-54 ENASIRNVYWA
+54 ENASVRNAYWA

-78 IIAVAKKTV
+78 IIAVAKKAV
-87 DMGDKMRQSL
+87 DAGDKMRQGM
-97 GDILTSLF
+97 GDILTGLF

-110 IVSLTALLTMAL
+110 IVSLTFIMTMTL

-129 QRVSYA
+129 QRVTYA
-135 FNNSQDA
+135 FNHSEDS

-186 IRTDLQFLKEKGVF
+186 IRTDLQFLKEKGAF
-200 ALHYVTDENNPA
+200 ALHYVTDENNPV

-242 AIVSLMQTMQ
+242 AIVSLMKTMQ
-252 RNSSFAPLQSYERK
+252 QNSSFAPLQSYERK
-266 YVSNTSKVPLDRLI
+266 YVSNSSKVPLDRLI

-316 SLESVFADFEL
+316 NLESVFADFEI

-350 INCIARIFNLLLLYL
+350 INCVARIFNLLLLYL
-365 IAPPCIATI
+365 IAPPCIATL
-374 PLDEGGKMKQWTMA
+374 PLDEGGKMKQWTTA
-388 FVIQSFGVFGTVIAM
+388 FVIQCFGVFGTIIAM

-423 YVMNLMAKVVI
+423 YVLNLMAKVII

-465 DMGESVRH
+465 DMGESVRSA
-473 EMDNARNYA
+473 MDH
-482 TGMGQTSL
+482 
-490 GRNQGHG
+490 GRNRVTGYGDTGSLRKNEQGL
-497 AMGRGWEHH
+497 
-506 SDRKQQKAD
+506 
-515 RAEAQKG
+515 
-522 QAAREKQQAEK
+522 
-533 AKWRSDMLAAARE
+533 RSMF
-546 GNSGGGA
+546 GGGGS
-553 AGGASGTKGG
+553 GGASGGGGGGGGPLPQNSSGTQSDKDAGGETPNSGANAGNSSTKGSQT
-563 GALPKTSA
+563 LPKTSA
-571 NANGKGGAKPITDQQ
+571 GTSTK
-586 HKALFGVSKSEFA
+586 
-599 ASKGGAGSS
+599 
-608 GGSGGS
+608 GGS
-614 SIPKPPPMPVSNG
+614 SIPKPPPMPVSNGQGKYVPKPPPMPVSNG

-632 PTPPPMPASSGK
+632 PTPPPMPASGGN

-652 PAATPKSQARPGGG
+652 PTATPKSQARPGGG

-673 MKSDGTGPVMEMQDL
+673 MKSDGTGPAMEMQDL
-688 SSAGGGAEPLTD
+688 SGAGGGAEPLTD

-706 FGVSKDEYEAGKS
+706 FGVSKDEYEASQS

-750 PDVPDISQTEHF
+750 PDAPDISQTPHYSVP
-762 DQDRDWLPDG
+762 Q
-772 DVMTARTFAPT
+772 A
-783 ERIVGGDEGLDWL
+783 
-796 PDGDVMTAESFAPAA
+796 
-811 GSSGNAGS
+811 
-819 SIPPVPDISKTPH
+819 PDISQTPH
-832 FGSVPDAPDINQI
+832 YSVPQAPDINQTS
-845 PHFTPPAAPTKTPPP
+845 HYTPEQVTPQAEPTKTPPP
-860 SRSGLSFAKSV
+860 PRPPVSGAQRVKPW
-871 EPGKDPLSNK
+871 EDPLSNINWK

>member
-1 MDVVKNVIA
+1 MDIIA
-10 TLEYALSSGLCWIIN
+10 TLEYALASGLCWIIDI
-25 LLDSFFGV
+25 LDSFFGV

-54 ENASIRNVYWA
+54 ENASVRNAYWA

-87 DMGDKMRQSL
+87 DAGDKMRQGM
-97 GDILTSLF
+97 GDILTGLF

-110 IVSLTALLTMAL
+110 IASLTFIMTMTL

-129 QRVSYA
+129 QRVTYA
-135 FNNSQDA
+135 FNHSEDS

-186 IRTDLQFLKEKGVF
+186 IRTDLQFLKEKGAF
-200 ALHYVTDENNPA
+200 ALHYVTDENNPV

-230 LKMDVYDAGVTN
+230 LKLDVYDAGVTN
-242 AIVSLMQTMQ
+242 AIVSLMKTMQ
-252 RNSSFAPLQSYERK
+252 QNSSFAPLQSYERK
-266 YVSNTSKVPLDRLI
+266 YVSNSSKVPLDRLI

-316 SLESVFADFEL
+316 NLESVFADFEI

-350 INCIARIFNLLLLYL
+350 INCVARIFNLLLLYL
-365 IAPPCIATI
+365 IAPPCIATL
-374 PLDEGGKMKQWTMA
+374 PLDEGGKMKQWTTA
-388 FVIQSFGVFGTVIAM
+388 FVIQCFGVFGTIIAM

-423 YVMNLMAKVVI
+423 YVLNLMAKVII

-465 DMGESVRH
+465 DMGESVRSA
-473 EMDNARNYA
+473 MDH
-482 TGMGQTSL
+482 
-490 GRNQGHG
+490 GRNRVTGYGDTGSLRKNEQGL
-497 AMGRGWEHH
+497 
-506 SDRKQQKAD
+506 
-515 RAEAQKG
+515 
-522 QAAREKQQAEK
+522 
-533 AKWRSDMLAAARE
+533 RSMF
-546 GNSGGGA
+546 GGGGS
-553 AGGASGTKGG
+553 GGASGGGGGGGGDSLPQNSSGTQSDKDAGGETPNSGANAGNSSTKGSQT
-563 GALPKTSA
+563 LPKTSA
-571 NANGKGGAKPITDQQ
+571 GTSTK
-586 HKALFGVSKSEFA
+586 
-599 ASKGGAGSS
+599 
-608 GGSGGS
+608 GGS
-614 SIPKPPPMPVSNG
+614 SIPKPPPMPVSNGQGKYVPKPPPMPVSNG

-632 PTPPPMPASSGK
+632 PTPPPMPASGGN

-652 PAATPKSQARPGGG
+652 PTATPKSQARPGGG

-688 SSAGGGAEPLTD
+688 SGAGGGAEPLTD
-700 QQFQNL
+700 QQFQNQ
-706 FGVSKDEYEAGKS
+706 FGVSKDEYEASQS

-750 PDVPDISQTEHF
+750 PDAPDISQTPHYSVP
-762 DQDRDWLPDG
+762 Q
-772 DVMTARTFAPT
+772 A
-783 ERIVGGDEGLDWL
+783 
-796 PDGDVMTAESFAPAA
+796 
-811 GSSGNAGS
+811 
-819 SIPPVPDISKTPH
+819 PDISQTPH
-832 FGSVPDAPDINQI
+832 YSVPQAPDINQTS
-845 PHFTPPAAPTKTPPP
+845 HYTPEQVTPQAEPTKTPPP
-860 SRSGLSFAKSV
+860 PRPPVSGAQRVKPW
-871 EPGKDPLSNK
+871 EDPLSNINWK

>member
-1 MDVVKNVIA
+1 MDIIA
-10 TLEYALSSGLCWIIN
+10 TLEYALASGLCWIIDI
-25 LLDSFFGV
+25 LDSFFGV

-54 ENASIRNVYWA
+54 ENASVRNAYWA

-87 DMGDKMRQSL
+87 DAGDKMRQGM
-97 GDILTSLF
+97 GDILTGLF

-110 IVSLTALLTMAL
+110 IVSLTFIMTMTL

-129 QRVSYA
+129 QRVTYA
-135 FNNSQDA
+135 FNHSEDI

-186 IRTDLQFLKEKGVF
+186 IRTDLQFLKEKGAF
-200 ALHYVTDENNPA
+200 ALHYVTDENNPV

-230 LKMDVYDAGVTN
+230 LKLDVYDAGVTN
-242 AIVSLMQTMQ
+242 AIVSLMKTMQ
-252 RNSSFAPLQSYERK
+252 QNSSFAPLQSYERK
-266 YVSNTSKVPLDRLI
+266 YVSNSSKVPLDRLI

-316 SLESVFADFEL
+316 NLESVVADFEI

-350 INCIARIFNLLLLYL
+350 INCVARIFNLLLLYL
-365 IAPPCIATI
+365 IAPPCIATL
-374 PLDEGGKMKQWTMA
+374 PLDEGGKMKQWTTA
-388 FVIQSFGVFGTVIAM
+388 FVIQCFGVFGTIIAM

-423 YVMNLMAKVVI
+423 YVLNLMAKVII

-465 DMGESVRH
+465 DMGESVRSA
-473 EMDNARNYA
+473 MDH
-482 TGMGQTSL
+482 
-490 GRNQGHG
+490 GRNRVTGYGDTGSLRKNEQGL
-497 AMGRGWEHH
+497 
-506 SDRKQQKAD
+506 
-515 RAEAQKG
+515 
-522 QAAREKQQAEK
+522 
-533 AKWRSDMLAAARE
+533 RSMF
-546 GNSGGGA
+546 GGGGS
-553 AGGASGTKGG
+553 GGASGGGGGGGGDSLPQNSSGTQSDKDAGGETPNSGANAGNSSTKGSQT
-563 GALPKTSA
+563 LPKTSA
-571 NANGKGGAKPITDQQ
+571 GTSTK
-586 HKALFGVSKSEFA
+586 
-599 ASKGGAGSS
+599 
-608 GGSGGS
+608 GGS
-614 SIPKPPPMPVSNG
+614 SIPKPPPMPVSNGHGKYVPKPPPMPVSNG

-632 PTPPPMPASSGK
+632 PTPPPMPASGGN

-652 PAATPKSQARPGGG
+652 PTATPKSQARPGGG

-688 SSAGGGAEPLTD
+688 SGAGGGAEPLTD
-700 QQFQNL
+700 QQFQNQ
-706 FGVSKDEYEAGKS
+706 FGVSKDEYEASQS

-750 PDVPDISQTEHF
+750 PDAPDISQTPHYSVP
-762 DQDRDWLPDG
+762 Q
-772 DVMTARTFAPT
+772 A
-783 ERIVGGDEGLDWL
+783 
-796 PDGDVMTAESFAPAA
+796 
-811 GSSGNAGS
+811 
-819 SIPPVPDISKTPH
+819 PDISQTPH
-832 FGSVPDAPDINQI
+832 YSVPQAPDINQTS
-845 PHFTPPAAPTKTPPP
+845 HYTPEQVTPQAEPTKTPPP
-860 SRSGLSFAKSV
+860 PRPPVSGAQRVKPW
-871 EPGKDPLSNK
+871 EDPLSNINWK

>member
-1 MDVVKNVIA
+1 MDIVKNVIA
-10 TLEYALSSGLCWIIN
+10 TLEYALASGLCWIIDI
-25 LLDSFFGV
+25 LDSFFGV

-54 ENASIRNVYWA
+54 ENASVRNVYWA

-78 IIAVAKKTV
+78 IIAVAKKAV
-87 DMGDKMRQSL
+87 DAGDKMRQGM
-97 GDILTSLF
+97 GDILTGLF

-110 IVSLTALLTMAL
+110 IVSLTFIMTITL

-129 QRVSYA
+129 QRVTYA
-135 FNNSQDA
+135 FNNSEDI

-174 NSRYNINSCFNE
+174 NSRYNINSCYNE
-186 IRTDLQFLKEKGVF
+186 IRTDLQFLKEKGAF
-200 ALHYVTDENNPA
+200 ALHYVTDENNPV

-230 LKMDVYDAGVTN
+230 LKLDVYDAGVTN

-252 RNSSFAPLQSYERK
+252 QDNSFAPLQSYKRK
-266 YVSNTSKVPLDRLI
+266 YVSTSSKVPLDRLI

-316 SLESVFADFEL
+316 NLESVFADFEL

-350 INCIARIFNLLLLYL
+350 INCVARIFNLLLLYL
-365 IAPPCIATI
+365 IAPPCIATL
-374 PLDEGGKMKQWTMA
+374 PLDEGGKMKQWTTA
-388 FVIQSFGVFGTVIAM
+388 FVIQCFGVFGTIIAM
-403 RVMLLFIPIVIDN
+403 RVMLLFIPIVVDS
-416 NLLLFDN
+416 NLRLFDN
-423 YVMNLMAKVVI
+423 YVLDLMAKVVI

-465 DMGESVRH
+465 DMGESVRN
-473 EMDNARNYA
+473 EMDKARNFA
-482 TGMGQTSL
+482 TGYGHSYSGKNGYGPGGVKDKL
-490 GRNQGHG
+490 NQ
-497 AMGRGWEHH
+497 
-506 SDRKQQKAD
+506 S
-515 RAEAQKG
+515 AQAKNS
-522 QAAREKQQAEK
+522 AAEK
-533 AKWRSDMLAAARE
+533 LEKSQWRNDMLAAARE
-546 GNSGGGA
+546 GNSSGDGGSSGGA
-553 AGGASGTKGG
+553 AAGASSTKGG
-563 GALPKTSA
+563 QTLPKTSA
-571 NANGKGGAKPITDQQ
+571 GISTKGGANGKGGAKPMTDQQ
-586 HKALFGVSKSEFA
+586 FQNLFGVSKSEFA

-614 SIPKPPPMPVSNG
+614 SIPKSPPMPKTKSQVGGTGGSSGTGGIPTPPPMPVSNGQGKYVPKPPPMPVSNG

-632 PTPPPMPASSGK
+632 PTPPPMPE
-644 GGPTAAKG
+644 TQ
-652 PAATPKSQARPGGG
+652 SQ
-666 FGTGNPG
+666 
-673 MKSDGTGPVMEMQDL
+673 S
-688 SSAGGGAEPLTD
+688 GAEPMTD

-706 FGVSKDEYEAGKS
+706 FGVSKDEYEASKS

-750 PDVPDISQTEHF
+750 PDAPDI
-762 DQDRDWLPDG
+762 R
-772 DVMTARTFAPT
+772 
-783 ERIVGGDEGLDWL
+783 
-796 PDGDVMTAESFAPAA
+796 
-811 GSSGNAGS
+811 N
-819 SIPPVPDISKTPH
+819 TPH
-832 FGSVPDAPDINQI
+832 FGSVPDAPDIRNT
-845 PHFTPPAAPTKTPPP
+845 PHFGSVPDAPDIRNTPHFGSVPTPPP
-860 SRSGLSFAKSV
+860 MPASNGQGKYVPTPPPMPGSSGNSSV
-871 EPGKDPLSNK
+871 PENNATREWGSVDEFLGSDY

>member
-1 MDVVKNVIA
+1 MDIIA
-10 TLEYALSSGLCWIIN
+10 TLEYALASGLCWIIDI
-25 LLDSFFGV
+25 LDSFFGV

-54 ENASIRNVYWA
+54 ENASVRNVYWV

-87 DMGDKMRQSL
+87 DAGDKMRQGM
-97 GDILTSLF
+97 GDILTGLF

-110 IVSLTALLTMAL
+110 IVSLTFIMTMTL

-129 QRVSYA
+129 QRVTYA
-135 FNNSQDA
+135 FNHSEDS

-186 IRTDLQFLKEKGVF
+186 IRTDLQFLKEKGAF
-200 ALHYVTDENNPA
+200 ALHYVTDENNPV

-230 LKMDVYDAGVTN
+230 LKLDVYDAGVTN
-242 AIVSLMQTMQ
+242 AIVSLMKTMQ
-252 RNSSFAPLQSYERK
+252 QNSSFAPLQSYERK
-266 YVSNTSKVPLDRLI
+266 YVSNSSKVPLDRLI

-316 SLESVFADFEL
+316 NRESVFADFEI

-350 INCIARIFNLLLLYL
+350 INCVARIFNLLLLYL
-365 IAPPCIATI
+365 IAPPCIATL
-374 PLDEGGKMKQWTMA
+374 PLDEGGKMKQWTTA
-388 FVIQSFGVFGTVIAM
+388 FVIQCFGVFGTIIAM

-423 YVMNLMAKVVI
+423 YVLNLMAKVII

-465 DMGESVRH
+465 DMGESVRSA
-473 EMDNARNYA
+473 MDH
-482 TGMGQTSL
+482 
-490 GRNQGHG
+490 GRNRVTGYGDTGSLRKNEQGL
-497 AMGRGWEHH
+497 
-506 SDRKQQKAD
+506 
-515 RAEAQKG
+515 
-522 QAAREKQQAEK
+522 
-533 AKWRSDMLAAARE
+533 RSMF
-546 GNSGGGA
+546 GGGGS
-553 AGGASGTKGG
+553 GGASGGGGGGGGDSLPQNSSGTQSDKDAGGETPNSGANAGNSSTKGSQT
-563 GALPKTSA
+563 LPKTSA
-571 NANGKGGAKPITDQQ
+571 GTSTK
-586 HKALFGVSKSEFA
+586 
-599 ASKGGAGSS
+599 
-608 GGSGGS
+608 GGS
-614 SIPKPPPMPVSNG
+614 SIPKPPPMPVSNGQGKYVPKPPPMPVSNG

-632 PTPPPMPASSGK
+632 PTPPPMPASGGN

-652 PAATPKSQARPGGG
+652 PTATPKSQARPGGG

-688 SSAGGGAEPLTD
+688 SGAGGGAEPLTD
-700 QQFQNL
+700 QQFQNQ
-706 FGVSKDEYEAGKS
+706 FGVSKDEYEASQS

-750 PDVPDISQTEHF
+750 PDAPDISQT
-762 DQDRDWLPDG
+762 
-772 DVMTARTFAPT
+772 
-783 ERIVGGDEGLDWL
+783 
-796 PDGDVMTAESFAPAA
+796 
-811 GSSGNAGS
+811 
-819 SIPPVPDISKTPH
+819 PH
-832 FGSVPDAPDINQI
+832 YSVPQAPDINQTS
-845 PHFTPPAAPTKTPPP
+845 HYTPEQVTPQAEPTKTPPP
-860 SRSGLSFAKSV
+860 PRPPVSGAQRVKPW
-871 EPGKDPLSNK
+871 EDPLSNINWK

>member
-1 MDVVKNVIA
+1 MDIIA
-10 TLEYALSSGLCWIIN
+10 TLEYALASGLCWIIDI
-25 LLDSFFGV
+25 LDSFFGV

-54 ENASIRNVYWA
+54 ENASVRNVYWV

-78 IIAVAKKTV
+78 IIAVAKKAV
-87 DMGDKMRQSL
+87 DAGDKMRQGM
-97 GDILTSLF
+97 GDILTGLF

-110 IVSLTALLTMAL
+110 IVSLTFIMTMTL

-129 QRVSYA
+129 QRVTYA
-135 FNNSQDA
+135 FNHSEDT

-186 IRTDLQFLKEKGVF
+186 IRTDLQFLKEKGAF
-200 ALHYVTDENNPA
+200 ALHYVTDENNPV

-230 LKMDVYDAGVTN
+230 LKLDVYDAGVTN
-242 AIVSLMQTMQ
+242 AIVSLMKTMQ
-252 RNSSFAPLQSYERK
+252 QNSSFAPLQSYERK
-266 YVSNTSKVPLDRLI
+266 YVSNSSKVPLDRLI

-316 SLESVFADFEL
+316 NLESVFADFEI

-350 INCIARIFNLLLLYL
+350 INCVARIFNLLLLYL
-365 IAPPCIATI
+365 IAPPCIATL
-374 PLDEGGKMKQWTMA
+374 PLDEGGKMKQWTTA
-388 FVIQSFGVFGTVIAM
+388 FVIQCFGVFGTIIAM

-423 YVMNLMAKVVI
+423 YVLNLMAKVII

-465 DMGESVRH
+465 DMGESVRSA
-473 EMDNARNYA
+473 MDH
-482 TGMGQTSL
+482 
-490 GRNQGHG
+490 GRNRVTGYGETGSLRKNEQGL
-497 AMGRGWEHH
+497 
-506 SDRKQQKAD
+506 
-515 RAEAQKG
+515 
-522 QAAREKQQAEK
+522 
-533 AKWRSDMLAAARE
+533 RSMF
-546 GNSGGGA
+546 GGGGS
-553 AGGASGTKGG
+553 GGASGGGGGGGGDSLPQNSSGTQSDKDAGGETPNSGANAGNSSTKGSQT
-563 GALPKTSA
+563 LPKTSA
-571 NANGKGGAKPITDQQ
+571 GTSTK
-586 HKALFGVSKSEFA
+586 
-599 ASKGGAGSS
+599 
-608 GGSGGS
+608 GGS
-614 SIPKPPPMPVSNG
+614 SIPKPPPMPVSNGQGKYVPKPPPMPVSNG

-632 PTPPPMPASSGK
+632 PTPPPMPASGGN

-652 PAATPKSQARPGGG
+652 PTATPKSQARPGGG

-688 SSAGGGAEPLTD
+688 SGAGGGAEPLTD

-706 FGVSKDEYEAGKS
+706 SGVSKDEYEASQS

-750 PDVPDISQTEHF
+750 PDAPDISQT
-762 DQDRDWLPDG
+762 
-772 DVMTARTFAPT
+772 
-783 ERIVGGDEGLDWL
+783 
-796 PDGDVMTAESFAPAA
+796 
-811 GSSGNAGS
+811 
-819 SIPPVPDISKTPH
+819 PH
-832 FGSVPDAPDINQI
+832 YSVPQAPDINQTS
-845 PHFTPPAAPTKTPPP
+845 HYTPEQVTPQAEPTKTPPP
-860 SRSGLSFAKSV
+860 PRPPVSGAQRVKPW
-871 EPGKDPLSNK
+871 EDPLSNINWK

>member
-1 MDVVKNVIA
+1 MDIIA
-10 TLEYALSSGLCWIIN
+10 TLEYALASGLCWIIDI
-25 LLDSFFGV
+25 LDSFFGV

-54 ENASIRNVYWA
+54 ENASVRNVYWV

-78 IIAVAKKTV
+78 IIAVAKKAV
-87 DMGDKMRQSL
+87 DAGDKMRQGM
-97 GDILTSLF
+97 GDILTGLF

-110 IVSLTALLTMAL
+110 IVSLTFIMTMTL

-129 QRVSYA
+129 QRVTYA
-135 FNNSQDA
+135 FNHSEDS

-186 IRTDLQFLKEKGVF
+186 IRTDLQFLKEKGAF
-200 ALHYVTDENNPA
+200 ALHYVTDENNPV

-230 LKMDVYDAGVTN
+230 LKLDVYDAGVTN
-242 AIVSLMQTMQ
+242 AIVSLMKTMQ
-252 RNSSFAPLQSYERK
+252 QNSSFAPLQSYERK
-266 YVSNTSKVPLDRLI
+266 YVSNSSKVPLDRLI

-316 SLESVFADFEL
+316 NRESVFADFEI

-350 INCIARIFNLLLLYL
+350 INCVARIFNLLLLYL
-365 IAPPCIATI
+365 IAPPCIATL
-374 PLDEGGKMKQWTMA
+374 PLDEGGKMKQWTTA
-388 FVIQSFGVFGTVIAM
+388 FVIQCFGVFGTIIAM

-423 YVMNLMAKVVI
+423 YVLNLMAKVII

-465 DMGESVRH
+465 DMGESVRSA
-473 EMDNARNYA
+473 MDH
-482 TGMGQTSL
+482 
-490 GRNQGHG
+490 GRNRVTGYGDTGSLRKNEQGL
-497 AMGRGWEHH
+497 
-506 SDRKQQKAD
+506 
-515 RAEAQKG
+515 
-522 QAAREKQQAEK
+522 
-533 AKWRSDMLAAARE
+533 RSMF
-546 GNSGGGA
+546 GGGGS
-553 AGGASGTKGG
+553 GGASGGGGGGGGDSLPQNSSGTQSDKDAGGETPNSGANAGNSSTKGSQT
-563 GALPKTSA
+563 LPKTSA
-571 NANGKGGAKPITDQQ
+571 GTSTK
-586 HKALFGVSKSEFA
+586 
-599 ASKGGAGSS
+599 
-608 GGSGGS
+608 GGS
-614 SIPKPPPMPVSNG
+614 SIPKPPPMPVSNGQGKYVPKPPPMPVSNG

-632 PTPPPMPASSGK
+632 PTPPPMPASGGN

-652 PAATPKSQARPGGG
+652 PTATPKSQARPGGG

-688 SSAGGGAEPLTD
+688 SGAGGGAEPLTD

-706 FGVSKDEYEAGKS
+706 SGVSKDEYEASQS

-750 PDVPDISQTEHF
+750 PDAPDISQT
-762 DQDRDWLPDG
+762 
-772 DVMTARTFAPT
+772 
-783 ERIVGGDEGLDWL
+783 
-796 PDGDVMTAESFAPAA
+796 
-811 GSSGNAGS
+811 
-819 SIPPVPDISKTPH
+819 PH
-832 FGSVPDAPDINQI
+832 YSVPQAPDINQTS
-845 PHFTPPAAPTKTPPP
+845 HYTPEQVTPQAEPTKTPPP
-860 SRSGLSFAKSV
+860 PRPPVSGAQRVKPW
-871 EPGKDPLSNK
+871 EDPLSNINWK

>member
-1 MDVVKNVIA
+1 MDIIA
-10 TLEYALSSGLCWIIN
+10 TLEYALASGLCWIIDI
-25 LLDSFFGV
+25 LDSFFGV

-54 ENASIRNVYWA
+54 ENASVRNVYWV

-78 IIAVAKKTV
+78 IIAVAKKAV
-87 DMGDKMRQSL
+87 DAGDKMRQGM
-97 GDILTSLF
+97 GDILTGLF

-110 IVSLTALLTMAL
+110 IVSLTFIMTMTL

-129 QRVSYA
+129 QRVTYA
-135 FNNSQDA
+135 FNHSEDI

-186 IRTDLQFLKEKGVF
+186 IRTDLQFLKEKGAF
-200 ALHYVTDENNPA
+200 ALHYVTDENNPV

-230 LKMDVYDAGVTN
+230 LKLDVYDAGVTN
-242 AIVSLMQTMQ
+242 AIVSLMKTMQ
-252 RNSSFAPLQSYERK
+252 QNSSFAPLQSYERK
-266 YVSNTSKVPLDRLI
+266 YVSNSSKVPLDRLI

-316 SLESVFADFEL
+316 NLESVFADFEI

-350 INCIARIFNLLLLYL
+350 INCVARIFNLLLLYL
-365 IAPPCIATI
+365 IAPPCIATL
-374 PLDEGGKMKQWTMA
+374 PLDEGGKMKQWTTA
-388 FVIQSFGVFGTVIAM
+388 FVIQCFGVFGTIIAM

-423 YVMNLMAKVVI
+423 YVLNLMAKVII

-465 DMGESVRH
+465 DMGESVRSA
-473 EMDNARNYA
+473 MDH
-482 TGMGQTSL
+482 
-490 GRNQGHG
+490 GRNRVTGYGDTGSLRKNEQGL
-497 AMGRGWEHH
+497 
-506 SDRKQQKAD
+506 
-515 RAEAQKG
+515 
-522 QAAREKQQAEK
+522 
-533 AKWRSDMLAAARE
+533 RSMF
-546 GNSGGGA
+546 GGGGS
-553 AGGASGTKGG
+553 GGASGGGGGGGGDSLPQNSSGTQSDKDAGGETPNSGANAGNSSTKGSQT
-563 GALPKTSA
+563 LPKTSA
-571 NANGKGGAKPITDQQ
+571 GTSTK
-586 HKALFGVSKSEFA
+586 
-599 ASKGGAGSS
+599 
-608 GGSGGS
+608 GGS
-614 SIPKPPPMPVSNG
+614 SIPKPPPMPVSNGQGKYVPKPPPMPVSNG

-632 PTPPPMPASSGK
+632 PTPPPMPASGGN

-652 PAATPKSQARPGGG
+652 PTATPKSQARPGGG

-688 SSAGGGAEPLTD
+688 SGAGGGAEPLTD
-700 QQFQNL
+700 QQFQNQ
-706 FGVSKDEYEAGKS
+706 FGVSKDEYEASQS

-750 PDVPDISQTEHF
+750 PDAPDISQT
-762 DQDRDWLPDG
+762 
-772 DVMTARTFAPT
+772 
-783 ERIVGGDEGLDWL
+783 
-796 PDGDVMTAESFAPAA
+796 
-811 GSSGNAGS
+811 
-819 SIPPVPDISKTPH
+819 PH
-832 FGSVPDAPDINQI
+832 YSVPQAPDINQTS
-845 PHFTPPAAPTKTPPP
+845 HYTPEQVTPQAEPTKTPPP
-860 SRSGLSFAKSV
+860 PRPPVSGAQRVKPW
-871 EPGKDPLSNK
+871 EDPLSNINWK

>member
-1 MDVVKNVIA
+1 MDIIA
-10 TLEYALSSGLCWIIN
+10 TLEYALASGLCWIIDI
-25 LLDSFFGV
+25 LDSFFGV

-54 ENASIRNVYWA
+54 ENASVRNAYWA

-87 DMGDKMRQSL
+87 DAGDKMRQGM
-97 GDILTSLF
+97 GDILTGLF

-110 IVSLTALLTMAL
+110 IVSLTFIMTMTL

-129 QRVSYA
+129 QRVTYA
-135 FNNSQDA
+135 FNHSEDI

-186 IRTDLQFLKEKGVF
+186 IRTDLQFLKEKGAF
-200 ALHYVTDENNPA
+200 ALHYVTDENNPV

-230 LKMDVYDAGVTN
+230 LKLDVYDAGVTN
-242 AIVSLMQTMQ
+242 AIVSLMKTMQ
-252 RNSSFAPLQSYERK
+252 QNSSFAPLQSYERK
-266 YVSNTSKVPLDRLI
+266 YVSNSSKVPLDRLI

-316 SLESVFADFEL
+316 NLESVFADFEI

-350 INCIARIFNLLLLYL
+350 INCVARIFNLLLLYL
-365 IAPPCIATI
+365 IAPPCIATL
-374 PLDEGGKMKQWTMA
+374 PLDEGGKMKQWTTA
-388 FVIQSFGVFGTVIAM
+388 FVIQCFGVFGTIIAM

-423 YVMNLMAKVVI
+423 YVLNLMAKVII

-465 DMGESVRH
+465 DMGESVRSA
-473 EMDNARNYA
+473 MDH
-482 TGMGQTSL
+482 
-490 GRNQGHG
+490 GRNRVTGYGDTGSLRKNEQGL
-497 AMGRGWEHH
+497 
-506 SDRKQQKAD
+506 
-515 RAEAQKG
+515 
-522 QAAREKQQAEK
+522 
-533 AKWRSDMLAAARE
+533 RSMF
-546 GNSGGGA
+546 GGGGS
-553 AGGASGTKGG
+553 GGASGGGGGGGGDSLPQNSSGTQSDKDAGGETPNSGANAGNSSTKGSQT
-563 GALPKTSA
+563 LPKTSA
-571 NANGKGGAKPITDQQ
+571 GTSTK
-586 HKALFGVSKSEFA
+586 
-599 ASKGGAGSS
+599 
-608 GGSGGS
+608 GGS
-614 SIPKPPPMPVSNG
+614 SIPKPPPMPVSNGQGKYVPKPPPMPVSNG

-632 PTPPPMPASSGK
+632 PTPPPMPASGGN

-652 PAATPKSQARPGGG
+652 PTATPKSQARPGGG

-688 SSAGGGAEPLTD
+688 SGAGGGAEPLTD
-700 QQFQNL
+700 QQFQNQ
-706 FGVSKDEYEAGKS
+706 FGVSKDEYEASQS

-750 PDVPDISQTEHF
+750 PDAPDISQTPHYSVP
-762 DQDRDWLPDG
+762 Q
-772 DVMTARTFAPT
+772 A
-783 ERIVGGDEGLDWL
+783 
-796 PDGDVMTAESFAPAA
+796 
-811 GSSGNAGS
+811 
-819 SIPPVPDISKTPH
+819 PDISQTPH
-832 FGSVPDAPDINQI
+832 YSVPQAPDINQTS
-845 PHFTPPAAPTKTPPP
+845 HYTPEQVTPQAEPTKTPPP
-860 SRSGLSFAKSV
+860 PRPPVSGAQRVKPW
-871 EPGKDPLSNK
+871 EDPLSNINWK

>member
-1 MDVVKNVIA
+1 MDIIA
-10 TLEYALSSGLCWIIN
+10 TLEYALASGLCWIIDI
-25 LLDSFFGV
+25 LDSFFGV

-54 ENASIRNVYWA
+54 ENASVRNAYWA

-87 DMGDKMRQSL
+87 DAGDKMRQGM
-97 GDILTSLF
+97 GDILTGLF

-110 IVSLTALLTMAL
+110 IVSLTFIMTMTL

-129 QRVSYA
+129 QRVTYA
-135 FNNSQDA
+135 FNHSEDI

-186 IRTDLQFLKEKGVF
+186 IRTDLQFLKEKGAF
-200 ALHYVTDENNPA
+200 ALHYVTDENNPV

-230 LKMDVYDAGVTN
+230 LKLDVYDAGVTN
-242 AIVSLMQTMQ
+242 AIVSLMKTMQ
-252 RNSSFAPLQSYERK
+252 QNSSFAPLQSYERK
-266 YVSNTSKVPLDRLI
+266 YVSNSSKVPLDRLI

-316 SLESVFADFEL
+316 NLESVFADFEI

-350 INCIARIFNLLLLYL
+350 INCVARIFNLLLLYL
-365 IAPPCIATI
+365 IAPPCIATL
-374 PLDEGGKMKQWTMA
+374 PLDEGGKMKQWTTA
-388 FVIQSFGVFGTVIAM
+388 FVIQCFGVFGTIIAM

-423 YVMNLMAKVVI
+423 YVLNLMAKVII

-465 DMGESVRH
+465 DMGESVRSA
-473 EMDNARNYA
+473 MDH
-482 TGMGQTSL
+482 
-490 GRNQGHG
+490 GRNRVTGYGETGSLRKNEQGL
-497 AMGRGWEHH
+497 
-506 SDRKQQKAD
+506 
-515 RAEAQKG
+515 
-522 QAAREKQQAEK
+522 
-533 AKWRSDMLAAARE
+533 RSMF
-546 GNSGGGA
+546 GGGGS
-553 AGGASGTKGG
+553 GGASGGGGGGGGDSLPQNSSGTQSDKDAGGETPNSGANAGNSSTKGSQT
-563 GALPKTSA
+563 LPKTSA
-571 NANGKGGAKPITDQQ
+571 GTSTKGGANGKGGAKPMTDQQ
-586 HKALFGVSKSEFA
+586 FQHLFGVSKSEFA
-599 ASKGGAGSS
+599 ASKGSAGSS

-614 SIPKPPPMPVSNG
+614 SIPKPHPMPKTKSQVGGTGGSSGTGGIPTPPPMPVSNGQGKYVPKPPPMPVSNG

-632 PTPPPMPASSGK
+632 PTPPPMPEA
-644 GGPTAAKG
+644 
-652 PAATPKSQARPGGG
+652 KSQ
-666 FGTGNPG
+666 
-673 MKSDGTGPVMEMQDL
+673 
-688 SSAGGGAEPLTD
+688 GGAKPMTD
-700 QQFQNL
+700 QQFQNM
-706 FGVSKDEYEAGKS
+706 FGVSKDEYEASKS
-719 AQGGGDSLP
+719 AQGGGGSLP

-737 SVEEFMA
+737 SVEEFLA
-744 SDGGFV
+744 SDGGIV

-832 FGSVPDAPDINQI
+832 FGSVP
-845 PHFTPPAAPTKTPPP
+845 TPPP
-860 SRSGLSFAKSV
+860 MPGSSGNSSV
-871 EPGKDPLSNK
+871 PENNATREWGSVDEFLGSDY